1 MGTRVSVNLGEIY
14 DKVKQRAYRAV
25 KDDEPAA
32 QHAVRARALAKRL
45 IELPEPTLE
54 AVQAFKQA
62 EQVWLELRGQCYRH
76 GPLAPR
82 FQNAIAS
89 GRYHVKRSTVN
100 TLAAGYELA
109 NGYVYVARST
119 APGKRRL
126 VKIGLASDLDDRVV
140 TLRKRYKDP
149 SIRAVFGLQ
158 VNKPASVEERAGL
171 LLEAV
176 RVPPAKV
183 RNSMEW
189 FECTTARAIDAI
201 ERAAKELGH
210 EITWRRRHP

>member
-1 MGTRVSVNLGEIY
+1 MGKRTSVNIAAIY
-14 DKVKQRAYRAV
+14 NKVKQRAYRAV
-25 KDDEPAA
+25 KDNEPAVL
-32 QHAVRARALAKRL
+32 HAVRARALAKRL
-45 IELPEPTLE
+45 IEMPEPTLD
-54 AVQAFKQA
+54 AVFAFEQA
-62 EQVWLELRGQCYRH
+62 ENVWLELRGQEYRH
-76 GPLAPR
+76 GPLASEFR
-82 FQNAIAS
+82 NAIAS

-100 TLAAGYELA
+100 TFASGYELP

-119 APGKRRL
+119 APGKRRF
-126 VKIGLASDLDDRVV
+126 VKIGLANDLDDRIV

-158 VNKPASVEERAGL
+158 VNKPASVEELAGV

-176 RVPPAKV
+176 RVPRAKV

-189 FECTTARAIDAI
+189 FECTTASAIDAI
-201 ERAAKELGH
+201 ERAARELGH